1 MRQIY
6 EIKIRRKRGLYRTT
20 GVRLAYIPS
29 AMSIQDQDQS
39 SESEEI
45 NQEKNKCKLSLEE
58 MEKGG

>member
-45 NQEKNKCKLSLEE
+45 NQEKQIKFRRNGQGE
-58 MEKGG
+58 